1 MSKRDISRITL
12 SMQRELIDS
21 IMNGA
26 QNEELEVSRSVWWM
40 KFDRATVCRPVRRE
54 RTTHLGFVGVH
65 DDGDD
70 VNSASASGLMGI
82 YMNRFFQY
90 KSIPGF

>member
-26 QNEELEVSRSVWWM
+26 QNEELEVSRSAWWM
-40 KFDRATVCRPVRRE
+40 KFDRATVHRPVRRE

-70 VNSASASGLMGI
+70 ANSASASGLMGI
-82 YMNRFFQY
+82 YMNRLY
-90 KSIPGF
+90 TPEIPS